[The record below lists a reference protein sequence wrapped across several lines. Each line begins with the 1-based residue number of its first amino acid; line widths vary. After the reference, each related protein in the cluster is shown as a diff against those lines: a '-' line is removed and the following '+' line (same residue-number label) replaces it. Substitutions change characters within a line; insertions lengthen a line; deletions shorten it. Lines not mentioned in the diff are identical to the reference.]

1 LEIMI
6 EILKVSIHEKDGI
19 KILGVKYAKDGIC
32 QPFKLLQFQEL
43 SNGRGDTELKQTI
56 LRYMN

>member
-1 LEIMI
+1 MI